1 MDKKAAI
8 LPVLLITFG
17 VGWLLTSLGLVPSI
31 DWVWTLGIGVVG
43 VLTLAFGGVNKF
55 TVVIGLFLIISSGL
69 SFLRQMG
76 MLRFEIE
83 APLLVIVF
91 GTLLLL
97 AQLPTVPMPP
107 WIIPER
113 KGNEKVEK
121 KIFK

>member
-8 LPVLLITFG
+8 LPLLLITFG
-17 VGWLLTSLGLVPSI
+17 VGWLLTSLSLVPSI

-43 VLTLAFGGVNKF
+43 ILTLAFGGVNKF
-55 TVVIGLFLIISSGL
+55 TIVVGPFLIISSCF
-69 SFLRQMG
+69 SFMRQMG

-91 GTLLLL
+91 GVLLLA
-97 AQLPTVPMPP
+97 AQLPTIPVPS
-107 WIIPER
+107 WIIADT
-113 KGNEKVEK
+113 KGTQKVDA

>member
-8 LPVLLITFG
+8 LPLLLITFG

-31 DWVWTLGIGVVG
+31 DWVWTLGIGAVG

-55 TVVIGLFLIISSGL
+55 TIVVGPFLIISSCF

-76 MLRFEIE
+76 MLRFEVE
-83 APLLVIVF
+83 APLLVIFF
-91 GTLLLL
+91 GTLLLV
-97 AQLPTVPMPP
+97 AQLPTIPMPP
-107 WIIPER
+107 WIIQET
-113 KGNEKVEK
+113 KGNQKVSE